1 MEKADVDTTGADS
14 QVLEMEKLNET
25 MERQRTEIARL
36 RNLLDLTGAGKVLA
50 FDCGSGT
57 VVLKTFF
64 FLHLA
69 NLFNCYRLVLCLIY
83 QLW

>member
-1 MEKADVDTTGADS
+1 MEKADVDTAEADS

-50 FDCGSGT
+50 FVV
-57 VVLKTFF
+57 VVL
-64 FLHLA
+64 
-69 NLFNCYRLVLCLIY
+69 
-83 QLW
+83 